1 MSVNMQ
7 VSLGGLLMKN
17 PVTTASGTFASGKE
31 YCAVLRREPPW
42 CDHYERALAEWLGR

>member
-31 YCAVLRREPPW
+31 YAQFFDVSR
-42 CDHYERALAEWLGR
+42 LGAITTKVSR